1 MIAISGT
8 TSISGTT
15 RLRWDGIITAQ
26 TLLTQS
32 GNITAANL
40 VTTQLTSR
48 WASYFG
54 NVSGTIRLSD
64 TTAGAAVYTWTYNTA
79 AGGEVCASTGAGR
92 LFASPVN
99 GTTTL
104 IDSSFSTTGTPDN
117 ASATFAVLCPTL
129 TLNTGVMTNFIASST
144 GTFRTCAGT
153 FDGGTAIDNHGFCT
167 NINASGA
174 NYLGTANNYEIIVPT
189 GTANRTYSFYMELN

>member
-26 TLLTQS
+26 TLLTQG

-99 GTTTL
+99 GTTTA
-104 IDSSFSTTGTPDN
+104 IDTQFVTSGTPDN
-117 ASATFAVLCPTL
+117 ASATFTTICPTL
-129 TLNTGVMTNFIASST
+129 TLNTGVMTNFIAAST
-144 GTFRTCAGT
+144 GTFKTCAGT
-153 FDGGTAIDNHGFCT
+153 FDSAATTDFYGFCT
-167 NINASGA
+167 SINASGA